1 MKLFIVSDNNH
12 GLTLEGILLGF
23 CNGQSVGY
31 LFSQFIII
39 VIFGHAVSI
48 LVSYFHFKLQDRQFF
63 SWCKFVVGTCSS
75 IIGLVSFL

>member
-39 VIFGHAVSI
+39 VIFGLAVSI
-48 LVSYFHFKLQDRQFF
+48 LVSYFRFKLQDKIGN
-63 SWCKFVVGTCSS
+63 SSVG
-75 IIGLVSFL
+75 VSLSLEPVLL